1 MELTLNLSG
10 LHPSTAQA
18 VIKGLRHED
27 KAKHDLGVLEQIRLK
42 KMMDRLMQPG
52 VNTEVGRVSMVLS
65 PAQRLA
71 ATRQYGDLCFADPDF
86 AKFLLKHHPDFR
98 VKDCGTKIQSGY
110 TGAGARP

>member
-1 MELTLNLSG
+1 MNIRQG
-10 LHPSTAQA
+10 NVVGGRQAYAQA
-18 VIKGLRHED
+18 
-27 KAKHDLGVLEQIRLK
+27 
-42 KMMDRLMQPG
+42 
-52 VNTEVGRVSMVLS
+52 
-65 PAQRLA
+65 AQRLA